1 MPKEITDQENEF
13 DADEFFDEGKAID
26 AQEFFNQILGINR
39 TENEERPLLPS
50 EYEELEKKEI
60 ERVKQDRQEQD
71 LQFNRQYLGDSVYIN
86 TDGYGGLRITTE
98 YGMVGDPSNTIY
110 LDSHLVDSLLTYIN
124 TVDRYV
130 TAMGKIKGQEA
141 IKGKKN

>member
-1 MPKEITDQENEF
+1 MPEEITDQENEF

-98 YGMVGDPSNTIY
+98 NGMVGDPSNTIY

-130 TAMGKIKGQEA
+130 TARGKIKGQEA